1 MKTAPIN
8 KRAADDIDRYVG
20 MRLMQ
25 RREDVSMGQQRLAD
39 QIGISF
45 QQIQKYERGA
55 NRVSASRLHALA
67 KILNVSPAYFF
78 EGTEDEAQVT
88 SSRANEAEV
97 SASAMTLLGRNKDA
111 LQLLRAFDAI
121 ASDKQKRKLVE
132 MAQILARST
141 PS

>member
-25 RREDVSMGQQRLAD
+25 RREDVGMGQQRLAD

-78 EGTEDEAQVT
+78 EGTEDEAQQRRASVVT
-88 SSRANEAEV
+88 CV
-97 SASAMTLLGRNKDA
+97 
-111 LQLLRAFDAI
+111 
-121 ASDKQKRKLVE
+121 
-132 MAQILARST
+132 
-141 PS
+141 